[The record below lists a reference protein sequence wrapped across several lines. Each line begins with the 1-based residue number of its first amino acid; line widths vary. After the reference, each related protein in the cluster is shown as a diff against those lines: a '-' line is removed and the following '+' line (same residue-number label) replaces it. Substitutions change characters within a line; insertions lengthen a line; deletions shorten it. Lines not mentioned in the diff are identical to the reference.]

1 MEIIFK
7 HTWIMF
13 IAVTIA
19 NGLILKYRSKKYTA
33 EKPELE
39 DGYDKYFKGWLFYGN
54 IPWVIMMIGNLSGM
68 TQNTFEYFNP
78 KAMNAIVLVF
88 HFSIILLWVL
98 SARWIYFKNGAEFI
112 ETHPGLI
119 QKSSLSGNTN
129 VTAKQIKLFF
139 PLMLLGGIAGMIMMW
154 IMDFPTPQF

>member
-19 NGLILKYRSKKYTA
+19 NGLILKYRSKKYIA

-39 DGYDKYFKGWLFYGN
+39 EGYEHFFKGWLFYGN
-54 IPWVIMMIGNLSGM
+54 TPWVIMMIGNLSGM
-68 TQNTFEYFNP
+68 TQNTFDYFNP
-78 KAMNAIVLVF
+78 KAMNPMVLIF
-88 HFSIILLWVL
+88 HFSIIVLWVL
-98 SARWIYFKNGAEFI
+98 SVRWIYFKNGAEFI
-112 ETHPGLI
+112 ESHPGLL
-119 QKSSLSGNTN
+119 QRSSFRGNTN

-139 PLMLLGGIAGMIMMW
+139 PLILFGGIVGMIMMW
-154 IMDFPTPQF
+154 IIDFPNLQF

>member
-98 SARWIYFKNGAEFI
+98 SVRWIYFKNGAEFI

>member
-1 MEIIFK
+1 
-7 HTWIMF
+7 MF

-98 SARWIYFKNGAEFI
+98 SVRWIYFKNGAEFI